1 MNDRFNRLDKHF
13 INMSQQQTNKMLPI
27 YNSITECFISHDYK
41 KSVPLLTI
49 VIPVNGRMNHLAQ
62 SVTCLVEQTR
72 SLKNVDVQIVVSEMN
87 TLPQHKDFCKK
98 MNVGYIHTACSMFSK
113 SIAMNQAARLLL
125 SETFIFYDVDLVTD
139 DAWLQTCV
147 QFIQD
152 QYAAGSRCWIS
163 QPIPGRRIYYVNDKN
178 TSDIL
183 FWDYSPEDLSLL
195 KNACSLSDTGK
206 LLSWDKDLTDCNV
219 YHLYHPPAQSDNMA
233 YEHMVFADSIMD
245 GLDMRAYYL
254 HEKLKYGIFNSWS
267 KASPDRFPGHIFLE
281 VQRAFRSASNLDD
294 FKSNVDVLIRAKCNV
309 KDHNSAMFRSYEA
322 LAKYLKSNPELF
334 ESYHF

>member
-1 MNDRFNRLDKHF
+1 
-13 INMSQQQTNKMLPI
+13 
-27 YNSITECFISHDYK
+27 
-41 KSVPLLTI
+41 
-49 VIPVNGRMNHLAQ
+49 
-62 SVTCLVEQTR
+62 
-72 SLKNVDVQIVVSEMN
+72 
-87 TLPQHKDFCKK
+87 
-98 MNVGYIHTACSMFSK
+98 
-113 SIAMNQAARLLL
+113 
-125 SETFIFYDVDLVTD
+125 
-139 DAWLQTCV
+139 
-147 QFIQD
+147 
-152 QYAAGSRCWIS
+152 
-163 QPIPGRRIYYVNDKN
+163 
-178 TSDIL
+178 
-183 FWDYSPEDLSLL
+183 
-195 KNACSLSDTGK
+195 
-206 LLSWDKDLTDCNV
+206 
-219 YHLYHPPAQSDNMA
+219 MA